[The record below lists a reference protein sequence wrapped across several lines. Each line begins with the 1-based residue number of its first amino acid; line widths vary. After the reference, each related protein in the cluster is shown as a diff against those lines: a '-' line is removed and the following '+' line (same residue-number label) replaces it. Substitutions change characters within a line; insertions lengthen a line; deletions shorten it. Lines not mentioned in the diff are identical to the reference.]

1 MDEGDEEAEP
11 SASVR
16 QLSSQ
21 VDDIREICD
30 SCEGDIYRSV
40 RCFALLPLYSYA
52 KLTDSLQGSP

>member
-30 SCEGDIYRSV
+30 SCEGDIQIRQMLCAASTV
-40 RCFALLPLYSYA
+40 LVC
-52 KLTDSLQGSP
+52 KIN